1 MRNSVIERFNPLKSP
16 NRPIAQSPNRPIA
29 QSPNHRFMRILITG
43 GAGQVGWELRRTL
56 AIFGEVVAPPRDILD
71 LASADSIVSAVRGVR
86 PDLIVNA
93 AAFTAVD
100 QAESET
106 DLAMKIN
113 GDAPRILAE
122 EAALRNAALIH
133 YSTDYVF
140 DGRKAEPYRE
150 DDETAPINVY
160 GRTKLAGEQG
170 VRAADAAHLVFRTSW
185 VYGSRGRNFLLTML
199 RLARQRKKLKVVD
212 DQFGAP
218 TSARLIAEATS
229 GALAKNY
236 AGGKL
241 DIDGMREISGLYHL
255 TAAGRT
261 TWYGFA
267 QAILA
272 GKEGMAKVSPIPT
285 SSYPTPA
292 RRPQNS
298 MLDNSKLEKQFGFT
312 LPDWKVGLQLCLEE
326 LGD

>member
-1 MRNSVIERFNPLKSP
+1 
-16 NRPIAQSPNRPIA
+16 
-29 QSPNHRFMRILITG
+29 MRILVTG
-43 GAGQVGWELRRTL
+43 GAGQLGWELRRTL
-56 AIFGEVVAPPRDILD
+56 AIFGEVVAPSRDILD
-71 LASADSIVSAVRGVR
+71 LASADSIVAAVRGVR
-86 PDLIVNA
+86 PSLIVNA
-93 AAFTAVD
+93 AAYTAVD
-100 QAESET
+100 MAESES

-150 DDETAPINVY
+150 DDEAAPINVY

-170 VRAADAAHLVFRTSW
+170 VMAAKAAHLIFRTSW

-199 RLARQRKKLKVVD
+199 RLAKERKELKVVD
-212 DQFGAP
+212 DQVGAP
-218 TSARLIAEATS
+218 TSARLIAEATA
-229 GALAKNY
+229 GAIARNLAD
-236 AGGKL
+236 GRL
-241 DIDGMREISGLYHL
+241 DLDRFRQIGGLYHL

-267 QAILA
+267 QAILM
-272 GKEGMAKVSPIPT
+272 GKEDMAKVSPIPT
-285 SSYPTPA
+285 SGYPTPA

-298 MLDNSKLEKQFGFT
+298 VLDNSKLEKQFGFS
-312 LPDWKVGLQLCLEE
+312 LPDWKTGLTLCLEE
-326 LGD
+326 VEQRQVFA

>member
-1 MRNSVIERFNPLKSP
+1 
-16 NRPIAQSPNRPIA
+16 
-29 QSPNHRFMRILITG
+29 
-43 GAGQVGWELRRTL
+43 
-56 AIFGEVVAPPRDILD
+56 
-71 LASADSIVSAVRGVR
+71 
-86 PDLIVNA
+86 
-93 AAFTAVD
+93 VD
-100 QAESET
+100 KAESES

-150 DDETAPINVY
+150 DDEAAPINVY

-170 VRAADAAHLVFRTSW
+170 VMATKAAHLIFRTSW

-199 RLARQRKKLKVVD
+199 RLAKERKELKVVD
-212 DQFGAP
+212 DQVGAP
-218 TSARLIAEATS
+218 TSARLIAEATA
-229 GALAKNY
+229 GAIARNF
-236 AGGKL
+236 ADGRL
-241 DIDGMREISGLYHL
+241 DPDRFRQMGGLYHL

-267 QAILA
+267 QAILT

-285 SSYPTPA
+285 SGYPTPA

-298 MLDNSKLEKQFGFT
+298 VLDNSKLEKQFGFS
-312 LPDWKVGLQLCLEE
+312 LPDWKTGLTLCLEE
-326 LGD
+326 VEQR

>member
-1 MRNSVIERFNPLKSP
+1 
-16 NRPIAQSPNRPIA
+16 
-29 QSPNHRFMRILITG
+29 MRILVTG
-43 GAGQVGWELRRTL
+43 GAGQLGWELRRTL
-56 AIFGEVVAPPRDILD
+56 AIFGEVVAPSRDILD
-71 LASADSIVSAVRGVR
+71 LASVDSIVAAVRGVR
-86 PDLIVNA
+86 PSLIVNA
-93 AAFTAVD
+93 AAYTAVD
-100 QAESET
+100 KAESESE
-106 DLAMKIN
+106 LAMKIN

-150 DDETAPINVY
+150 DDEAAPINVY

-170 VRAADAAHLVFRTSW
+170 VMAAKAAHLIFRTSW

-199 RLARQRKKLKVVD
+199 RLAKERKELKVVD
-212 DQFGAP
+212 DQVGAP
-218 TSARLIAEATS
+218 TSARLIAEATA
-229 GALAKNY
+229 GAIAKNF
-236 AGGKL
+236 ADGEL
-241 DIDGMREISGLYHL
+241 DLDRFRQMGGLYHL

-267 QAILA
+267 QAILT

-285 SSYPTPA
+285 SGYPTPA

-298 MLDNSKLEKQFGFT
+298 VLDNSKLEKQFGFS
-312 LPDWKVGLQLCLEE
+312 LPDWKVGLQLCIEE
-326 LGD
+326 LSG